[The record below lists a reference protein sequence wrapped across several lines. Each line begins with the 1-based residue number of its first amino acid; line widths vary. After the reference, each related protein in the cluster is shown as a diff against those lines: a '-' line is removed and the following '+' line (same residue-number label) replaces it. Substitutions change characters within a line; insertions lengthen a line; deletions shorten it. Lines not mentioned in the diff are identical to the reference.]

1 MWRAFRSHYPYV
13 ALTLVGVPVLLADP
27 ALFILGF
34 ALAIGLVP
42 CAYAQDV
49 DEIAGRTHDADPD

>member
-1 MWRAFRSHYPYV
+1 MWLMFRSHYPYV

-42 CAYAQDV
+42 CAYAPDV
-49 DEIAGRTHDADPD
+49 DEIADRTHDSDPR